1 MDIKGLTSDK
11 KEFIDEFFEDEIDE
25 LEGKKLRKFYH
36 NKKMSVCNEDSIL
49 NKTYEMWL
57 EHKLSKRK
65 MYDDLHELKSKSKKL
80 EKSIDYYENRWG
92 LQISEWEKV
101 TELILED

>member
-1 MDIKGLTSDK
+1 MDIIALSSIK

-49 NKTYEMWL
+49 NKTFEMWY
-57 EHKLSKRK
+57 ENKLSKRK
-65 MYDDLHELKSKSKKL
+65 LYDELHELKSNSKKL
-80 EKSIDYYENRWG
+80 EKSIDYYVNRWG